1 VNLQIFKTAQ
11 YAGTGGNFENH
22 TSLPGGRFREL
33 LPKMEEQFAALS
45 LYLTDILNSLKFQ
58 DLTTEYDR

>member
-1 VNLQIFKTAQ
+1 MNLQIFNTAQ
-11 YAGTGGNFENH
+11 TAGTGGNFENH

-58 DLTTEYDR
+58 DQMTEHER